1 MSAGFLQSMADESR
15 RRAGDAR
22 RRVSYDTLA
31 MRARGAPP
39 PPPLRLDHR
48 FDVIAEIKLRSPAAG
63 GRLPY
68 LQARPIEDLP
78 ARAAA
83 YAAGG
88 AAAVSVLTEPSR
100 FDGSIFHLVSTARA
114 LDALGRPAMRKDFI
128 VDPYQLVEARAAGA
142 GGALL
147 ILRLLSRAEIESLV
161 AVGRS
166 LELFLLL
173 EAFDEDDL
181 ATARAL
187 VRSLGAEGLLVGVN
201 SRDLATLQVRPGRLL
216 ELAPRLPDGVPCV
229 AESGI
234 GTAED
239 ARAVARAGY
248 RLALVGTALMDAA
261 DPQALVREMVEAGR
275 AS

>member
-1 MSAGFLQSMADESR
+1 MSADFLQSMADESR

-22 RRVSYDTLA
+22 RHVSYDTLA
-31 MRARGAPP
+31 LRARQSPRPP
-39 PPPLRLDHR
+39 ALRLDAR

-63 GRLPY
+63 GPG
-68 LQARPIEDLP
+68 RPIEDLP

-100 FDGSIFHLVSTARA
+100 FDGSILHLASTARA
-114 LDALGRPAMRKDFI
+114 LGALGLPAMRKDFI
-128 VDPYQLVEARAAGA
+128 VDPYQLVETRAAGA

-147 ILRLLSRAEIESLV
+147 ILRLLARAELESLI

-166 LELFLLL
+166 LDLFLLL
-173 EAFDEDDL
+173 EAFDATDL
-181 ATARAL
+181 GTARAL
-187 VRSLGAEGLLVGVN
+187 VEALGADNLLIGVN
-201 SRDLATLQVRPGRLL
+201 SRDLATLKVRPERLL
-216 ELAPRLPDGVPCV
+216 ELAPLLPRGVPCV

-234 GTAED
+234 GTAHD
-239 ARAVARAGY
+239 ARSVARAGY
-248 RLALVGTALMDAA
+248 RLALVGTALMECP
-261 DPQALVREMVEAGR
+261 DPRGLVREMVDAGR

>member
-1 MSAGFLQSMADESR
+1 MSADFLQAMAIESR
-15 RRAGDAR
+15 RRAGEAR
-22 RRVSYDTLA
+22 GRIPYESLEQ
-31 MRARGAPP
+31 RARQAAPP
-39 PPPLRLDHR
+39 PALRLHHR

-63 GRLPY
+63 GP
-68 LQARPIEDLP
+68 ARAIGDLP

-100 FDGSIFHLVSTARA
+100 FDGSIFHLVSAART
-114 LDALGRPAMRKDFI
+114 LDALGLPAMRKDFI

-147 ILRLLSRAEIESLV
+147 ILRLLAPAELESLV

-173 EAFDEDDL
+173 EAFDEADL
-181 ATARAL
+181 GAARAL
-187 VRSLGAEGLLVGVN
+187 IEALGPEGLLIGVN
-201 SRDLATLQVRPGRLL
+201 SRDLTTLQVRPERLL
-216 ELAPRLPDGVPCV
+216 ELAPRLPQGVPCV

-234 GTAED
+234 ASAKD

-248 RLALVGTALMDAA
+248 RVALVGSALMQSA
-261 DPQALVREMVEAGR
+261 DPGGLVRELVDAGR
-275 AS
+275 AA